1 MEKRDIIQSITNEM
15 TLSLTKIQIDKLKDV
30 LYAKFENI
38 ELTEITDEL
47 KKLNEKET
55 NIVVKYIDYYRWFD
69 KKYNKHKL
77 ETGENI

>member
-47 KKLNEKET
+47 KKLNCGLFVLIYCE
-55 NIVVKYIDYYRWFD
+55 
-69 KKYNKHKL
+69 
-77 ETGENI
+77 